1 MSFMQLE
8 IISFLFPLFEIDSMC
23 KRSTGRREICRI
35 QRPPVL
41 PGAVHCTPSSGEILH
56 LTRGTVAT
64 SVGVPSGGRRGLAPF
79 QEYGKPWT
87 GTRNFSKSRW
97 NFLTGKYGPA
107 PEEWG
112 ERGVKV
118 APIDHHTGPQ
128 SSFAD
133 RPLWH
138 CHIRCNASPRLL
150 AEWIYHSFGGL
161 FWWASVKWRILNSFL
176 ISLDEQKPFR
186 VCALT
191 VAKIGWIHISMN
203 RELQIFQIFTGTKI
217 TDKKLFFKKKNPI
230 RQSQK

>member
-8 IISFLFPLFEIDSMC
+8 IISFLFPLFEIDSMR

-87 GTRNFSKSRW
+87 GPRNFSKSRR

-138 CHIRCNASPRLL
+138 CHIRCNASPRLPWWRL
-150 AEWIYHSFGGL
+150 GRYFHQSSYHYRFEMGRPQFSPIHQYFD
-161 FWWASVKWRILNSFL
+161 FEKSIHKSVCKNFRKTLKGKHPGCLEKTPVFAQRALYRIS
-176 ISLDEQKPFR
+176 E
-186 VCALT
+186 
-191 VAKIGWIHISMN
+191 
-203 RELQIFQIFTGTKI
+203 
-217 TDKKLFFKKKNPI
+217 
-230 RQSQK
+230 